1 MLIDEEEIMKKKI
14 DVSKLSIPE
23 MEDLI
28 NIYKDKIMELENK
41 IVQRKKDINI
51 AQTLF
56 KK

>member
-1 MLIDEEEIMKKKI
+1 MLIDEEEISKKKI

-28 NIYKDKIMELENK
+28 NIYKNKIMELENK

>member
-1 MLIDEEEIMKKKI
+1 MLIDEEEITKKKI

-28 NIYKDKIMELENK
+28 NIYKNKIIELENK
-41 IVQRKKDINI
+41 IVQRKKDISI
-51 AQTLF
+51 AQILF

>member
-1 MLIDEEEIMKKKI
+1 
-14 DVSKLSIPE
+14 

-28 NIYKDKIMELENK
+28 NIYKNKIIELENK

-51 AQTLF
+51 AKTLF

>member
-1 MLIDEEEIMKKKI
+1 MLIDEEEITKKKI

-28 NIYKDKIMELENK
+28 NIYKNKIIELENK

>member
-1 MLIDEEEIMKKKI
+1 MLIDEEEITKKKI
-14 DVSKLSIPE
+14 DVSKLSISE

-28 NIYKDKIMELENK
+28 NIYKNKIIELENK
-41 IVQRKKDINI
+41 IVQRKKDISI

>member
-1 MLIDEEEIMKKKI
+1 MLIDEEEITKKKI

-28 NIYKDKIMELENK
+28 NIYKNKIIELENK
-41 IVQRKKDINI
+41 IVQKKKDINI

>member
-1 MLIDEEEIMKKKI
+1 MLIDEDEITKKKI
-14 DVSKLSIPE
+14 DVSKLSISE

-28 NIYKDKIMELENK
+28 NIYRNKIVELENK

>member
-1 MLIDEEEIMKKKI
+1 MLIDEEEITKKKI

-28 NIYKDKIMELENK
+28 NIYRNKIVELENK

>member
-1 MLIDEEEIMKKKI
+1 MLIDEEEITKKKI

-28 NIYKDKIMELENK
+28 NIYKNKIIELENK
-41 IVQRKKDINI
+41 IVQRKKDISI

>member
-1 MLIDEEEIMKKKI
+1 MLIDEEEITKKKI

-28 NIYKDKIMELENK
+28 NIYKNKIMELENK

>member
-1 MLIDEEEIMKKKI
+1 MLIDEDEITKKKI
-14 DVSKLSIPE
+14 DVSKLSISE

-28 NIYKDKIMELENK
+28 NFYRNKIVELENK

>member
-1 MLIDEEEIMKKKI
+1 MLIDEEEITKKKI

-28 NIYKDKIMELENK
+28 NIYRNKIIELENK

>member
-1 MLIDEEEIMKKKI
+1 MLIDEEEITKKKI

-23 MEDLI
+23 IEDLI
-28 NIYKDKIMELENK
+28 NIYRNKIIELENK

>member
-1 MLIDEEEIMKKKI
+1 MLIDEEEITKKKI

-28 NIYKDKIMELENK
+28 NIYKNKIIELENK
-41 IVQRKKDINI
+41 VVQRKKDINI